1 MLHIDKPCP
10 IASNQL
16 RTSERG
22 LACMSCK
29 KNIIDFRNASREEII
44 AQCSANVCGIF
55 NASQLDATPILSW
68 QNKILFRALAVLSF
82 FGIAIT
88 PVKAQS
94 QATQPR
100 EGKIRLEQHDQQK
113 KRESIEKKKN
123 KEERKY
129 HRKRRKQ
136 PKEFR
141 VTGGPSF

>member
-10 IASNQL
+10 IANNQL
-16 RTSERG
+16 RNDAKG
-22 LACMSCK
+22 LACLSCK

-44 AQCSANVCGIF
+44 AQCNSNVCGIF
-55 NASQLDATPILSW
+55 NASQLDATPVLSW
-68 QNKILFRALAVLSF
+68 QNKILFRALAIFSF

-113 KRESIEKKKN
+113 NAESLDKKKK

-136 PKEFR
+136 PKEYR
-141 VTGGPSF
+141 VIGCPSF